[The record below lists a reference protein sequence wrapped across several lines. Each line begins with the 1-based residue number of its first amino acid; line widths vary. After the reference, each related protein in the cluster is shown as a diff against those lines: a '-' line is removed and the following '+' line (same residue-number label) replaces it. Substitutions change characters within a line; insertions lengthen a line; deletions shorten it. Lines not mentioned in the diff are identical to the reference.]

1 MSHTGEFKDKAV
13 LVTGAGRGIG
23 RGIALA
29 FAREGA
35 AVAVNSLTAENC
47 RAVRLEV
54 ERIGARGFEAPGD
67 VSDAASVARI
77 FARLGGEFGK
87 IDILVNNAGICHV
100 AELVDTT
107 DEQWDRT
114 MAVNV
119 RSMFLCSREAVRL
132 MKRAGKGKIVNLAS
146 QLGKTGA
153 PYYTHYCASKFAV
166 IGFTQALGREVAKF
180 KINVNA
186 VCPGPVDTDMTAG
199 EIVVLEKLT
208 GKGGETIMKEL
219 TDSIPLGR
227 LEYPEDVAN
236 LVLFLASAKA
246 DYMTGQAVNITGGL
260 EVH

>member
-1 MSHTGEFKDKAV
+1 MSSSGEFRDKTV

-23 RGIALA
+23 REIALS

-35 AVAVNSLTAENC
+35 AVAVNSLTAERC

-54 ERIGARGFEAPGD
+54 ERAGARGFEAPGD
-67 VSDAASVARI
+67 VSDAQTVARI
-77 FARLGGEFGK
+77 FAKLDGEFGK

-100 AELVDTT
+100 AELVETT

-114 MAVNV
+114 MAVNI
-119 RSMFLCSREAVRL
+119 RSMFLCSREAVRR
-132 MKRAGKGKIVNLAS
+132 MKAAGRGKIVNLSS

-153 PYYTHYCASKFAV
+153 PFYTHYCASKFAV
-166 IGFTQALGREVAKF
+166 VGFTQALGREVAKL

-199 EIVVLEKLT
+199 EIAVLETLT
-208 GKGGETIMKEL
+208 GKSGDAIRKEL

-227 LEYPEDVAN
+227 LEHPEDVAN
-236 LVLFLASAKA
+236 LVLFLASSRA